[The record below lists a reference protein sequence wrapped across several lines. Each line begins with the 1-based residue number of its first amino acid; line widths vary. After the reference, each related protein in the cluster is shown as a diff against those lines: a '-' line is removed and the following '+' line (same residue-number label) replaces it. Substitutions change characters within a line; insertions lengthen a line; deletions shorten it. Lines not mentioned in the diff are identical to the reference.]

1 MFGVLKNYFS
11 WHYTVAYVDQMYIFK
26 NYVWFLLHFFSVK
39 EMLKSMISPWRRL
52 QEEKGSL
59 VNHPGDFFAALI
71 VNTIMRIVGFF
82 IRTGLLIVATF
93 CLIVLIFLVLTVFV
107 FWTAL
112 PFVVPYFFIKG
123 IILFPL

>member
-11 WHYTVAYVDQMYIFK
+11 WHYTVAYVDQAYIFK

-52 QEEKGSL
+52 REEKGSL

-71 VNTIMRIVGFF
+71 VNIIMRIVGLS
-82 IRTGLLIVATF
+82 IRAVFLVVAAL
-93 CLIVLIFLVLTVFV
+93 CLIILSFLVLIVFV

-112 PFVVPYFFIKG
+112 PFVVLYFFIKG